1 MMFRRDGRASVHRI
15 LCLDSGILI
24 IVVVVV
30 VVFVITL
37 LINSGTAAAAKH
49 NRTTGASAAS
59 AATPVRLPK
68 LTASTW
74 AVAASTPFGT
84 AKNVHHGSA
93 SADLTSL
100 PPYVHWVCFHQTT
113 TTTTSTQHAHQH
125 LTKEKMDCCHQIYEI
140 MLEHASALCWKKVDL
155 IHPKCNGQMFP
166 NDRRDFLQHCAE
178 QLVSIAPDDGSIPI
192 IQQQAQKDASHRDF
206 VPRFSLLEV
215 PPATSTILFEE
226 QIWRQYLWLSSGSD
240 HEKHGTGQWHLA
252 VRSPLRMAIDPNTGL
267 AEFGPEDNVNS
278 TVQTFG
284 TAFVTTLMAG
294 ANDDDEEDDG
304 SVRLLTHRIS
314 TNLVFYNHA
323 TDQDDYVGSWSMVLR
338 IMLFVPVGLQLPTA
352 KLFGPCQTSS
362 ACGATRSCTVSLA
375 PASQTLVSD
384 VDQQEVI
391 PILIHAQGSSK
402 TSSKSSEIL
411 DLPSSSSE
419 CQLGWTTR
427 LLIDD
432 PDDDDTLLL
441 ASPVIQ
447 DGMLVIHFTVDGK
460 TTSTPYQWRMNE
472 TFPAPLRLTKRDN
485 ENYGSIKRTTKT
497 TRDEL

>member
-1 MMFRRDGRASVHRI
+1 M
-15 LCLDSGILI
+15 LCGDSNI
-24 IVVVVV
+24 ITLFL
-30 VVFVITL
+30 VVFIL
-37 LINSGTAAAAKH
+37 LVRDGTAAADGAAKH
-49 NRTTGASAAS
+49 NRTTAATAAS
-59 AATPVRLPK
+59 ATPVRLPK

-113 TTTTSTQHAHQH
+113 TTTSSSSSAPHHH
-125 LTKEKMDCCHQIYEI
+125 MTKDKMDCCHQIYEI
-140 MLEHASALCWKKVDL
+140 MQEHPSALCWKKVDL

-166 NDRRDFLQHCAE
+166 NDRSDFLQYCAE
-178 QLVSIAPDDGSIPI
+178 QLVSIAPDDGSIPTLP
-192 IQQQAQKDASHRDF
+192 QTQKDASHREF

-215 PPATSTILFEE
+215 PPATSTIPFEE
-226 QIWRQYLWLSSGSD
+226 QVWRQYLWLSSGSD
-240 HEKHGTGQWHLA
+240 RDKHGTGQWHLT
-252 VRSPLRMAIDPNTGL
+252 VRSPLRLAIDPNTGQ
-267 AEFGPEDNVNS
+267 AEFGGAEGNVNS
-278 TVQTFG
+278 TVQTFDA
-284 TAFVTTLMAG
+284 AFVTTLTA
-294 ANDDDEEDDG
+294 ASDDEEEDDE

-314 TNLVFYNHA
+314 TSLVFHKHA

-338 IMLFVPVGLQLPTA
+338 VMLFVPVGLQLPKT
-352 KLFGPCQTSS
+352 KMFGPCQTSS

-375 PASQTLVSD
+375 PAAQTLVSD

-411 DLPSSSSE
+411 NLPSSSSSSG

-427 LLIDD
+427 LLLDD

-441 ASPVIQ
+441 AAPVIQ
-447 DGMLVIHFTVDGK
+447 DGMLVIHFTMDGK
-460 TTSTPYQWRMNE
+460 TSSTPYQWRMNE
-472 TFPAPLRLTKRDN
+472 TFPAPLRLTKLDKDN
-485 ENYGSIKRTTKT
+485 GGSKRATTTTTTK
-497 TRDEL
+497 DEL